1 VKEKRGGNNSKTPK
15 KLRGCIAA
23 SPIVPFE
30 TVSETTYLF
39 FFLAFFLAA
48 IYILLSISVSFLA
61 SESGGARIQYSSIEF
76 ALKLVKRKV
85 MSSRKKSRMKN

>member
-1 VKEKRGGNNSKTPK
+1 MRGGAGARLPK

-30 TVSETTYLF
+30 IVTEATYLF

-48 IYILLSISVSFLA
+48 IIF
-61 SESGGARIQYSSIEF
+61 
-76 ALKLVKRKV
+76 
-85 MSSRKKSRMKN
+85 SSRSF